1 MKTFRDYLTES
12 KKVYSFKVKVAGEIP
27 ENFVENLKN
36 RLDAYEVVTLEKI
49 STPVEETSVDFSQY
63 GDKEITVFD
72 LVTEYPITAPEIA
85 AYLKD
90 MSITEE
96 CFRVRG
102 SMEPS
107 EYDQKITGK
116 NEAGALLD
124 DPFYKDE
131 AKIKHKDYFGD
142 DFNKD
147 FLKTLA
153 KEAKERK
160 KELGQDKGDPDV
172 LGSAPKLKQ
181 DKAGAKSA
189 VGS

>member
-12 KKVYSFKVKVAGEIP
+12 KKVYSFKVKLAGEIP
-27 ENFVENLKN
+27 ENFVEDLKK
-36 RLDAYEVVTLEKI
+36 RLDTYEIVTLEKM
-49 STPVEETSVDFSQY
+49 STPVEETAVDFSQH

-72 LVTEYPITAPEIA
+72 LVVEYPITAPEIA
-85 AYLKD
+85 AYLKE
-90 MSITEE
+90 MNISEE

-107 EYDQKITGK
+107 EYDQRMIE
-116 NEAGALLD
+116 NEAGSLLD
-124 DPFYKDE
+124 DPFYKDDS
-131 AKIKHKDYFGD
+131 KIKHKDYFGD

-147 FLKTLA
+147 FLKQLA

-160 KELGQDKGDPDV
+160 KELKQDKGDPDV
-172 LGSAPKLKQ
+172 LGSAPKFKQ

-189 VGS
+189 MGS

>member
-12 KKVYSFKVKVAGEIP
+12 KKAYSFKVKVAGEIP
-27 ENFVENLKN
+27 EGFEDTLKKS
-36 RLDAYEVVTLEKI
+36 LHKYEVVTLEKMAV
-49 STPVEETSVDFSQY
+49 PVEETPVDFSQY
-63 GDKEITVFD
+63 GGKEITTYN
-72 LVTEYPITAPEIA
+72 LVVSYPITAPEIA
-85 AYLKD
+85 AHLKS
-90 MSITEE
+90 MSISEE

-107 EYDQKITGK
+107 EYDQKMIE

-124 DPFYKDE
+124 DPFYKNEE
-131 AKIKHKDYFGD
+131 AVKPKDYFGD

-160 KELGQDKGDPDV
+160 KELGHDKGDPDV
-172 LGSAPKLKQ
+172 LKSAPKLKQ

-189 VGS
+189 MGS